1 MNLLRTI
8 SFSSMTFYLS
18 LLFLSGCSGDVV
30 SPEDRIREMLSAGE
44 KAVEGRSVSEVSAFL
59 SEQYLDDA
67 GRQRGQ
73 LQKLLA
79 GYFLTHQSIHL
90 LVQISRIEFTGE
102 GTAET
107 TLFVALAGRPVKS
120 VTQFISIRADLFRFD
135 LNLKEEQGEWQVLS
149 GRWRRAESQDFME

>member
-1 MNLLRTI
+1 MRTL

-90 LVQISRIEFTGE
+90 LCIG
-102 GTAET
+102 
-107 TLFVALAGRPVKS
+107 
-120 VTQFISIRADLFRFD
+120 
-135 LNLKEEQGEWQVLS
+135 
-149 GRWRRAESQDFME
+149 